1 MALASNRIHG
11 LLLPVGDRFLL
22 VPSALVAEISVLTT
36 LTHLPLAPNWV
47 LGVMSWRSRPVPVC
61 DLARFWGAPVTPG
74 EKSRVVVFY
83 PLPGRQPSEFFA
95 LITSAEPQ
103 PRTID
108 TPAVL
113 LTDDDAVH
121 PYLAVSLDLDSK
133 RVGIPDLEALKGLF
147 YDDSAVA
154 PPPS

>member
-1 MALASNRIHG
+1 MALVSNRIHG
-11 LLLPVGDRFLL
+11 LLLPVNDRFLL
-22 VPSALVAEISVLTT
+22 VPSALVAEIGTLRNLTP
-36 LTHLPLAPNWV
+36 LPLCPPWV
-47 LGVMSWRSRPVPVC
+47 LGLMNWRSRPVPVC
-61 DLARFWGAPVTPG
+61 DLARFWGPPITPS
-74 EKSRVVVFY
+74 SRSRAVVFY
-83 PLPGRQPSEFFA
+83 PLPGRAPSEFFA

-113 LTDDDAVH
+113 LTDEDAVH

-147 YDDSAVA
+147 YDDTATLSFL
-154 PPPS
+154 